1 MLLHVDAMSRL
12 KDILRKK
19 ELRKKALVEN
29 LSSIRKQL
37 IDLGAIQLI
46 LFGSLAQD
54 DVDVHSDLDLLAIM
68 PGPRRGKEWI
78 DEIYCTVKRKTA
90 TDIIAYNKSELD
102 EKLVTSSFL
111 KEIVKHG
118 KIIYE
123 KTL

>member
-1 MLLHVDAMSRL
+1 MSKL
-12 KDILRKK
+12 KEILQKK
-19 ELRKKALVEN
+19 ELRKKALLKN

-54 DVDVHSDLDLLAIM
+54 DVDVHSDIDLLAIM
-68 PGPRRGKEWI
+68 PGSRKGKEWI
-78 DEIYCTVKRKTA
+78 DEIYCTVKRKA
-90 TDIIAYNKSELD
+90 AADIIAYNTSEFE
-102 EKLVTSSFL
+102 EKLTSSSFL

>member
-1 MLLHVDAMSRL
+1 MLLYVDAMSRL

-78 DEIYCTVKRKTA
+78 DEI
-90 TDIIAYNKSELD
+90 
-102 EKLVTSSFL
+102 
-111 KEIVKHG
+111 
-118 KIIYE
+118 
-123 KTL
+123 